1 MLTVMVFETRSWVKI
16 SVLVKVQLLGL
27 NAVERISLIMIYNLD
42 V

>member
-1 MLTVMVFETRSWVKI
+1 MLTVRIFKTRSRVNI
-16 SVLVKVQLLGL
+16 SVLVKVELLGL